1 MKKTN
6 KSQHLQAFLESVPE
20 DGTIDRYRSEA
31 LRRLSWAEESNS
43 AAADLDVQ
51 VKKIAAGFTT
61 NTGIE
66 VPEYV
71 KPPKVNPRVSSGMD
85 WEEKKVP
92 VKKAPSK
99 NHSIKKAVKEW
110 RS

>member
-1 MKKTN
+1 MIKTAR
-6 KSQHLQAFLESVPE
+6 SQHLRAFLESVPE

-31 LRRLSWAEESNS
+31 LRALNWAEESNS

-71 KPPKVNPRVSSGMD
+71 KP
-85 WEEKKVP
+85 EKGDTRGKL
-92 VKKAPSK
+92 
-99 NHSIKKAVKEW
+99 W
-110 RS
+110 